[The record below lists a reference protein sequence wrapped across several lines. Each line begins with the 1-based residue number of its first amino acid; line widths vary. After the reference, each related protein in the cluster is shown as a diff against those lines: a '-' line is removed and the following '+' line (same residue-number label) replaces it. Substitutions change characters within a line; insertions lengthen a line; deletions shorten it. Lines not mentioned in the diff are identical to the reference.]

1 MKYKKYEIIEM
12 CENAFTEV
20 NTFYKK
26 DFINYR
32 GKTSDT
38 NEYYTEIVAQYVLEH
53 LEEYKNGIIVITR
66 NKSYKTD
73 GHNGEFSPCSNR
85 IEEIIAKEMYR
96 QGITFDSIG
105 KIIDYQTPL
114 KSKKDDVAGKFDL
127 LSYNEKNNTV
137 YILELKKPDSDET
150 MLRCVLEGYTYL
162 QTINK
167 EKLLCDF
174 NIPPMTKVVA
184 SPLVFRNGKQEN
196 EMIEGRHLL
205 NRLMQ
210 NLGIKPYY
218 ITKENE
224 IYFVE
229 E

>member
-127 LSYNEKNNTV
+127 LSYNEKNNT
-137 YILELKKPDSDET
+137 
-150 MLRCVLEGYTYL
+150 
-162 QTINK
+162 
-167 EKLLCDF
+167 
-174 NIPPMTKVVA
+174 
-184 SPLVFRNGKQEN
+184 
-196 EMIEGRHLL
+196 
-205 NRLMQ
+205 
-210 NLGIKPYY
+210 GIK
-218 ITKENE
+218 KA
-224 IYFVE
+224 
-229 E
+229 